1 MKKVLSILLV
11 SLLIFISAC
20 SNNAKPQSE
29 STAKEISRVE
39 VYASIYP
46 MYYLAKE
53 IGKDKI
59 DLELMVPPGAEPHD
73 WEPTAKLMAKM
84 EKADIFIYNG
94 VQMEMWA
101 DRVIGA
107 LSNKEL
113 IVVEA
118 SEGIDL
124 LKLEEHS
131 GEHEENGEEHK
142 DEHEDEKHEGEE
154 HEDDHGHGEY
164 DPHVWLDP
172 IRAIEQA
179 KNIKDA
185 LVKADGENREFYE
198 ANFNQLSDK
207 LKGLDD
213 RIRDEL
219 KDRKMDE
226 IVVAHAAFGY
236 LADRY
241 GLKQVAISGL
251 TPQEEPSAFKMA
263 EITELVKEHGVKY
276 IFYESLTSPKLSQ
289 VLAKETGA
297 QTAVLNPI
305 GGLPK
310 EDIEAG
316 KDYISIMEENLESLK
331 KALY

>member
-1 MKKVLSILLV
+1 MLLI

-20 SNNAKPQSE
+20 SNDDKPQSE
-29 STAKEISRVE
+29 ISGNEVKKIE

-46 MYYLAKE
+46 MYYFAKE
-53 IGKDKI
+53 IGKEKI

-73 WEPTAKLMAKM
+73 WEPTAKLMARM
-84 EKADIFIYNG
+84 ERADIFIYNG

-101 DRVIGA
+101 ERVIGA
-107 LSNKEL
+107 LSNEKL

-118 SEGIDL
+118 SKGIEL
-124 LKLEEHS
+124 LKLEEDL
-131 GEHEENGEEHK
+131 GEHEEHDEDHENEKHDEEH
-142 DEHEDEKHEGEE
+142 
-154 HEDDHGHGEY
+154 HGHGEY

-172 IRAIEQA
+172 VRAIEQA

-185 LVKADGENREFYE
+185 FVKADLENKEFYE
-198 ANFNQLSDK
+198 ANFNKLSDK
-207 LKGLDD
+207 LKELDD
-213 RIRDEL
+213 KFRKEL
-219 KDRKMDE
+219 KDKKMDQ

-241 GLKQVAISGL
+241 GLKQVSISGL

-263 EITELVKEHGVKY
+263 QITELVKEHGVKY
-276 IFYESLTSPKLSQ
+276 IFYETLTSPKLSE
-289 VLAKETGA
+289 VLAEETGA

-305 GGLPK
+305 GGLPI

>member
-1 MKKVLSILLV
+1 MKKTLSMLLIL
-11 SLLIFISAC
+11 LLIFISAC
-20 SNNAKPQSE
+20 SNDDKPQSE
-29 STAKEISRVE
+29 ISGNEVKKIE

-46 MYYLAKE
+46 MYYFAKE
-53 IGKDKI
+53 IGKEKI

-73 WEPTAKLMAKM
+73 WEPTAKLMGRM
-84 EKADIFIYNG
+84 ERADIFIYNG

-101 DRVIGA
+101 ERVIGA
-107 LSNKEL
+107 LSNEKL

-118 SEGIDL
+118 STGIEL
-124 LKLEEHS
+124 LKLEEDL
-131 GEHEENGEEHK
+131 GEHEEHDEDHENEKHDEEH
-142 DEHEDEKHEGEE
+142 
-154 HEDDHGHGEY
+154 HGHGEY

-172 IRAIEQA
+172 VRAIEQA

-185 LVKADGENREFYE
+185 FVKADLENKEFYE
-198 ANFNQLSDK
+198 ANFNKLSDK
-207 LKGLDD
+207 LKELDD
-213 RIRDEL
+213 KFRKEL
-219 KDRKMDE
+219 KDKKMDQ

-241 GLKQVAISGL
+241 GLKQVSISGL

-263 EITELVKEHGVKY
+263 QITELVKEHGVKY
-276 IFYESLTSPKLSQ
+276 IFYETLTSPKLSE
-289 VLAKETGA
+289 VLAEETGA

-305 GGLPK
+305 GGLPI